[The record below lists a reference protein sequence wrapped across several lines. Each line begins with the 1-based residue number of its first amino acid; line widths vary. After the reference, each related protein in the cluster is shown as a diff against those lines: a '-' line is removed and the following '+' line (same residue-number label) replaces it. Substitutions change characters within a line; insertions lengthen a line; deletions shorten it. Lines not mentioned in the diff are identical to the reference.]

1 VNRAI
6 WRLFKERGL
15 RIPVAQQEIRLLD
28 AEGRVLGLGALRG
41 ERPPAP

>member
-6 WRLFKERGL
+6 WRLFKAHGL

-28 AEGRVLGLGALRG
+28 AEGRVLGLGALRN